1 MGCFSSSYEPVKTPV
16 LAPITYY
23 ATSSHRWISLIQS
36 ILTYTFPAVLLMD
49 MEKDI
54 GTDIDAFYQRLIA
67 GKTRLSGKR
76 LSEPELYMYAGI
88 IGLYYGP
95 TSHKF
100 EHITKNLVQYATL
113 ELSGFK
119 VKLNH
124 MHTQYTKPIE
134 YASFFDKRSVTII
147 DDEVTVL
154 LVSNL
159 ATGTIRSSKVLE
171 EAKKIASD
179 IALIVVAG
187 DTYYSGTIDEQEK
200 NLLKPLRSV
209 FPHVMVRYILGSHD
223 MYSGPDGME
232 YVKKAVGQTAS
243 YVSIR
248 NRNVVIQGMDTTY
261 REYVEKCPMVR
272 DDELEWHTQCIHEA
286 VQQNKKVVLMSYH
299 EPIRYDK
306 TVNTPLL
313 NQLKPLLMVSDA
325 YLFGHQQHFMLYEDY
340 QHEEVVVK
348 KPRLIGH
355 GGTTS
360 FKNALDTIYVRD
372 GILPGEEWHLRHNGD
387 VMDSGFCILRCKE
400 GRVTVEYYTIHFT
413 NQEHEPAVCVY
424 QEEL

>member
-1 MGCFSSSYEPVKTPV
+1 MGCFSSSYEPVTSPI
-16 LAPITYY
+16 LAPVTYY
-23 ATSSHRWISLIQS
+23 ATSSHRWISLVQS
-36 ILTYTFPAVLLMD
+36 ILTTTFSASLLMD

-54 GTDIDAFYQRLIA
+54 GTDMEAYYHRLIA

-76 LSEPELYMYAGI
+76 LTEPELYMYAGV

-100 EHITKNLVQYATL
+100 EHITKNLVQYANLDLTA
-113 ELSGFK
+113 FK
-119 VKLNH
+119 LKLIK

-134 YASFFDKRSVTII
+134 YSSVFDKRSVTVI
-147 DDEVTVL
+147 DDEVAVL
-154 LVSNL
+154 LLSNF
-159 ATGTIRSSKVLE
+159 ATGTTRSNRVLE
-171 EAKKIASD
+171 EAKKIAYD

-187 DTYYSGTIDEQEK
+187 DTYYSGTVEEQEK
-200 NLLKPLRSV
+200 HLLNPLRSV

-232 YVKKAVGQTAS
+232 YVRKAVGQSSS

-248 NRNVVIQGMDTTY
+248 NRYMVLQGMDTTY

-272 DDELEWHTQCIHEA
+272 EDELEWHTQCIQEA
-286 VQQNKKVVLMSYH
+286 AQQQKKVVLMSYH

-306 TVNTPLL
+306 TFNATLL
-313 NQLKPLLMVSDA
+313 TQMKTLFTLSDA
-325 YLFGHQQHFMLYEDY
+325 YFFGHQQHFMLYEDY
-340 QHEEVVVK
+340 PYDDVVVK

-400 GRVTVEYYTIHFT
+400 GRVTAEYYTIHFT
-413 NQEHEPAVCVY
+413 NQENEPAVCVY
-424 QEEL
+424 KEEL